1 MELNCIDSNSL
12 RLFEELKKMTS
23 LEKLRIKEMVEYNKN
38 MQKNNKNTYKVPEKW

>member
-1 MELNCIDSNSL
+1 MELNCIDRNSL

-38 MQKNNKNTYKVPEKW
+38 MQKNNKKYI

>member
-38 MQKNNKNTYKVPEKW
+38 MQKNNKKYI

>member
-23 LEKLRIKEMVEYNKN
+23 LEKLRIKEMVEYNKKYAKK
-38 MQKNNKNTYKVPEKW
+38 Q